1 MKRENIIMDESFE
14 FALSIIILY
23 KKLQSE
29 IEYIISKQLL
39 RSGISNDTNIAE
51 VQAVQSTKDFI
62 HKLSIASKKARETRY
77 WLELLNKSDLTSL
90 EYDAYL
96 ESLEHS
102 INIITKIIITS
113 FNNQTNSRFII

>member
-1 MKRENIIMDESFE
+1 MDKSFE

-29 IEYIISKQLL
+29 LEYIISKQLL
-39 RSGISNDTNIAE
+39 RSGISNGANIAE

-90 EYDAYL
+90 EYEAYL